1 MELRKLEV
9 FCKVVELGSF
19 TRAAED
25 VLLSQ
30 PTVSEHVRS
39 LEQELGQKL
48 LDRLGREVEPT
59 PVGRLLYDYG
69 RKMLRLHQD
78 ALQAVEQYGGRLS
91 GRILIGCG
99 TIPGTYI
106 LPRLIGSFR
115 DQYPSIR
122 ATLRISAS
130 RHIAREVLHGELEI
144 GVIGARWNE
153 TGLIWEEVF
162 SDQLVLVVPPVHP
175 WASRSSVDLEEL
187 LHEPFIFRES
197 GSGTRRV
204 FTQILEQHGMRP
216 SQLQEVAEIGST
228 AAVKEAVRAGI
239 GISILSSRAVADDE
253 RCGQLVTV
261 PVNDVVLHRP
271 FYLIRRKR
279 RELSPVASVFL
290 EYLLSHAR
298 LSMTETAADNNGDSQ
313 ALS

>member
-19 TRAAED
+19 TRAAEA

-39 LEQELGQKL
+39 LEEELGQKL
-48 LDRLGREVEPT
+48 LDRLGREIEPT

-78 ALQAVEQYGGRLS
+78 ALQAVEQYGGRLI
-91 GRILIGCG
+91 GRILIGSG

-115 DQYPSIR
+115 RQYHSIR
-122 ATLRISAS
+122 ATLRIAAS

-144 GVIGARWNE
+144 GVVGARWNE
-153 TGLIWEEVF
+153 AGLIWKKVF
-162 SDQLVLVVPPVHP
+162 SDQLVLVVSPGHP
-175 WASRSSVDLEEL
+175 WASRRSVELEEL
-187 LHEPFIFRES
+187 LHEPFILRES

-204 FTQILEQHGMRP
+204 FTQILEQHGLRP

-239 GISILSSRAVADDE
+239 GISILSSQAVADDE

-261 PVNDVVLHRP
+261 PVKDVVMHRP

-290 EYLLSHAR
+290 EYLLAQAGAAGK
-298 LSMTETAADNNGDSQ
+298 ETPMDNDSG
-313 ALS
+313 S